1 MSYVNNTEIV
11 NQQYQTDKNL
21 ATRIALHQKYS
32 TNPYGYTNWMFDQYE
47 FFEGCK
53 VLELGCGNG
62 EIWSGRIES
71 LPSDI
76 SITLSDISIGMLE
89 TVRERYKDYPNIS
102 TEFIDIQEISYPD
115 GTFDIVIANSM
126 LYHVPDLPKAI
137 SEVHRVLK
145 PEGKFY
151 ATTLGNNGMREY
163 LYHKFQEFN
172 QALEAFKESY
182 PFHLQNGRDVLV
194 RCFTDIK
201 MVEYVDSLE
210 ITETSDLIDW
220 ILSTTLISR
229 VGTSELTGLTEFFE
243 KCKDDKGIIRI
254 PKETG
259 MFISVKH

>member
-1 MSYVNNTEIV
+1 MSNVNNKEIV
-11 NQQYQTDKNL
+11 NQQYRTDKNL

-32 TNPYGYTNWMFDQYE
+32 TNLYGYTNWMFDQYE

-62 EIWSGRIES
+62 ELWSGRIEN
-71 LPSDI
+71 LPSGTI
-76 SITLSDISIGMLE
+76 ITLSDISAGMLE
-89 TVRERYKDYPNIS
+89 AVRERYKDYTNVS
-102 TEFIDIQEISYPD
+102 TELIDIQEINYPD
-115 GTFDIVIANSM
+115 CTFNIIIANSM
-126 LYHVPDLPKAI
+126 LYHIPDLPKAI

-163 LYHKFQEFN
+163 LYQKFQEFN
-172 QALEAFKESY
+172 PSLGAFKEGY
-182 PFHLQNGRDVLV
+182 PFHLQNGRDTLE
-194 RCFTDIK
+194 RYFTDIK
-201 MVEYVDSLE
+201 VVEYEDSLE

-220 ILSTTLISR
+220 IRSTTLMSR
-229 VGTSELTGLTEFFE
+229 VGCSELTGLSEFFE